1 MIAKIRGEIIE
12 KLPSYAVIM
21 TAGVGFKILI
31 SSRTFESLPAVG
43 DKAELD
49 IYTYVREDNIS
60 LVGFSSLKEKKVFL
74 KLLDVN
80 GVSIKIALSI
90 FSIYSVDEV
99 KNIIAGRE
107 ADLLRRVTGIG
118 KKLAERII
126 LELSEK
132 FSKETDAL
140 VGSGIF
146 KDRKLVEVRQAL
158 NSLGYSSREIDKVLG
173 SMDLKDI
180 QSNKIEDILKMALK
194 EV

>member
-43 DKAELD
+43 DQAELD

-107 ADLLRRVTGIG
+107 TDLLRRVTGIG

-140 VGSGIF
+140 AESGIF

-158 NSLGYSSREIDKVLG
+158 NSLGYSNREIDKVLG
-173 SMDLKDI
+173 NMDLKDI
-180 QSNKIEDILKMALK
+180 QSSKIEDILKMALK